1 MSEAKRAE
9 PLASVPA
16 NSGTQ
21 KQLPERRTFSIEEC
35 AAILGISRASAYQ
48 LAAAGKLPVI
58 RFGGRRSRMLV
69 PKAALERLLE
79 PT

>member
-1 MSEAKRAE
+1 MSEAKRAK
-9 PLASVPA
+9 PPA
-16 NSGTQ
+16 DNRAE

-48 LAAAGKLPVI
+48 FAVAGKLPVI
-58 RFGGRRSRMLV
+58 RFGGRKSRLLV

-79 PT
+79 TA